1 MFKRFN
7 FMNSTNVNFK
17 KNRIILSQFQNF
29 LKRDRNFKLTSF
41 EKIKFVET
49 RLTFEF
55 LKIVST
61 KTFKRELTFKK
72 KLLTIVQMFSTK
84 FF

>member
-1 MFKRFN
+1 
-7 FMNSTNVNFK
+7 MNSTSVNFE
-17 KNRIILSQFQNF
+17 KNRIILSQLQNF
-29 LKRDRNFKLTSF
+29 LKRDRNFKLISF

-49 RLTFEF
+49 RLTFEL

-61 KTFKRELTFKK
+61 KTFEQKLTLKK
-72 KLLTIVQMFSTK
+72 KFSTIVQMFSTK

>member
-7 FMNSTNVNFK
+7 FMNSTSVNFE

-29 LKRDRNFKLTSF
+29 LKRSRDFEFISF
-41 EKIKFVET
+41 EEIKFVET
-49 RLTFEF
+49 KLIFEL
-55 LKIVST
+55 LKIVLT
-61 KTFKRELTFKK
+61 KTFERELTFKK
-72 KLLTIVQMFSTK
+72 KLSTIVQVFSTR

>member
-1 MFKRFN
+1 MFKRFD
-7 FMNSTNVNFK
+7 FMNLTSVNFE

-29 LKRDRNFKLTSF
+29 LKRDRDFKFILF
-41 EKIKFVET
+41 KKIKFVET
-49 RLTFEF
+49 GLTFEL

-72 KLLTIVQMFSTK
+72 KLLTIVQMFSTR